1 MHLESRKI
9 LSVSFL
15 ILVVLT
21 KAAFTFGLEG
31 SKKTLPSHPI
41 HTYSIVA
48 RDTLTGE
55 MGVAVQSHWFSVGS
69 VVPWAEAGVGA
80 VATQSFAEVLYGPLG
95 LELMKSGKTAPEA
108 LKELLSKDENSAI
121 RQVAMI
127 DANGNVACHTGDKC
141 IPEAGHII
149 GNNYSVQANL
159 MLNNKVWTEMASA
172 FEKTKGSLAER
183 MIASLE
189 AGQTAGGDIR
199 GMQSAAIIVV
209 RGKSTGKSWEDK
221 ILDLRVEDHP
231 EPLKELK
238 RLYNTAKAY
247 EHMDKGDKAIEEND
261 TEMALKEYGT
271 AEKMVPDNLEM
282 KFWHAVSLVT
292 IGKVD
297 ESLPIFE
304 EIFTK
309 DANWAIL
316 VKRLPQVDL
325 LPKDEEILE
334 KILSVSGKKK

>member
-1 MHLESRKI
+1 MKVETFCL
-9 LSVSFL
+9 LVLL

-21 KAAFTFGLEG
+21 KATFTLTLGE
-31 SKKTLPSHPI
+31 SKEILPSHPI

-48 RDTLTGE
+48 RDTATGE
-55 MGVAVQSHWFSVGS
+55 MGVAVQSHWFSVGP

-80 VATQSFAEVLYGPLG
+80 VATQSFAEISYGPLG

-108 LKELLSKDENSAI
+108 LKELLSKDKNSSV

-159 MLNNKVWTEMASA
+159 MLNDKVWPEMASA
-172 FEKTKGSLAER
+172 FVKTKGSLAQR
-183 MIASLE
+183 MLASLE
-189 AGQTAGGDIR
+189 AGQKAGGDIR

-209 RGKSTGKSWEDK
+209 RGKSTGKPWEDK

-238 RLYNTAKAY
+238 RLYNIALAY
-247 EHMDKGDKAIEEND
+247 EHMDKGDKAIEVND
-261 TEMALKEYGT
+261 TEMALKEYAT

-282 KFWHAVSLVT
+282 KFWHAISLVN

-297 ESLPIFE
+297 ESLPIFK

-309 DANWAIL
+309 NPNWAIL
-316 VKRLPQVDL
+316 VKRLPMVDL
-325 LPKDEEILE
+325 LPKDEKIIE
-334 KILSVSGKKK
+334 KILSVSAKKR